1 MIMSSTR
8 QFNSWA
14 ECKLAHNLPA
24 ASQVLP
30 PRNPV
35 DPPEANGGRLM
46 TATIYMYMLRADVNE
61 PFACSQPLRMLARG
75 VLVQHRRGMT
85 HSTGV
90 LPNGACDAC
99 WCASYP
105 RE

>member
-14 ECKLAHNLPA
+14 ECELAHNLPA

-35 DPPEANGGRLM
+35 HPPEANGGRLM
-46 TATIYMYMLRADVNE
+46 AATIYMYMLRADTNK
-61 PFACSQPLRMLARG
+61 PFACSISSACSRG
-75 VLVQHRRGMT
+75 GCRY
-85 HSTGV
+85 STAG
-90 LPNGACDAC
+90 
-99 WCASYP
+99 
-105 RE
+105 E

>member
-8 QFNSWA
+8 RCDSWA

-35 DPPEANGGRLM
+35 HPPEANGGM
-46 TATIYMYMLRADVNE
+46 ATTIYMYMLLTK
-61 PFACSQPLRMLARG
+61 PLHINSYNKHRNTLMNIML
-75 VLVQHRRGMT
+75 
-85 HSTGV
+85 TG
-90 LPNGACDAC
+90 
-99 WCASYP
+99 
-105 RE
+105 